1 MENSFTGLEVAVV
14 GMAGQF
20 PGADNV
26 SEFWEMLRGGVDG
39 ISSFIEDELKANGI
53 SKEEYSRENYISA
66 KGIINHP
73 FKFAADYF
81 GINHSDAV
89 RMDPQIRLMIE
100 NCWQALNHANIDSK
114 TYQGKVGVFAGAS
127 SQWSWFKE
135 LNTQF
140 SSAAEQFHVATLNDP
155 SFCTRISYLLNL
167 RGPSV
172 TIQTACSTSLVAIHM
187 ACQALQAGECDVA
200 LAGGVSVTH
209 PHKSGYLYQEG
220 MINSPD
226 GKTRVFDENACGT
239 VFSNGV
245 GVVALKRLEDAIQSG
260 DRVFTIVKGSAVN
273 NDGSDKISFTAPSEL
288 GQKSVIQD
296 ALEYSEV
303 DAEQISYIEA
313 HGTGTLLGDPIELSA
328 LKSIFQ
334 GNGSCALGSVKSNVG
349 HCDAA
354 AGVLAFIKVALCA
367 YFRTLVPTLHFK
379 KANPKLDLDNTPFY
393 INTETKPWDVSNGD
407 VRLAGVSAFGV
418 GGTNA
423 HIILQEYEDGAQP
436 SLADLQYQSL
446 PNRLEF
452 KPVAN
457 VQKESAQHAKVAE
470 VHQARTHSFD
480 KASLQTSLL
489 EMLKTH
495 FAKDAITLKDNFFD
509 AGASSLDIAQLHDK
523 VNTEYGLSLKISDYY
538 RYSNCEKLAQHICS
552 LGNSQTLPKSKRT
565 PQNTSP
571 ISVSSEETKHNYPQH
586 AVAVVGMSGRFP
598 GSENIQEYWQ
608 NLLEGHEG
616 ISFFSDEELLEA
628 GVPST
633 ILQLDNYIKAKGV
646 LSSSFDFDPEAFTY
660 TAREAQYMDPQFRLL
675 HEATWQVLDDA
686 GYGNQKYRPITGLFA
701 SCGSNHQWLERL
713 KKEVTD
719 STEQFGVALLND
731 REFLTTRV
739 AYKLNLT
746 GPAVTVQSA
755 CSSSALAITLAC
767 QSLYTHQCDLA
778 LAGGVSVT
786 TPVKSG
792 YVYARGMV
800 NSSDGH
806 CRPFTKEASG
816 TVFSDGLGM
825 VALKRLE
832 DALRDNDNI
841 YGVIAGFGVNNDGHD
856 KTGYTAP
863 NANGQA
869 NCIRQ
874 SLNMA
879 GVKPEDI
886 EFLEAHG
893 TATLVGDEI
902 EIEGIKEALGA
913 SDKNC
918 VLGSVKSNIGHTNT
932 AAGVASFIKA
942 ILALKHQTLP
952 MSCHVTETNPDSL
965 SNTRF
970 TLIDKSRHWKCDNE
984 IRTAGV
990 SSFGIGGTN
999 VHLTVKSIAQPVKRD
1014 NERSELVV
1022 LSSKS
1027 QQGLAKIASKLHD
1040 HIQQADQEPNL
1051 TDLAY
1056 TLQLGRGEFDVRSS
1070 AVVDSIE
1077 TLSAMLSRLASG
1089 KSEGREISDNAPGL
1103 VFMFPGQGA
1112 QYVEMAKGLYHEL
1125 DIFKARVDECHQ
1137 LLREQFDID
1146 LLSLLYSDG
1155 EDAEERSIELQNT
1168 RITQPVIFV
1177 ISYALAKCLE
1187 SFGIRAN
1194 AMIGH
1199 SVGEYVAATLA
1210 EVMTLEEA
1218 LKLVASRG
1226 LIMQECEPGA
1236 MLSVASSREKVAPF
1250 LTDLVTLAT
1259 INSPNSCV
1267 IAGPLEEVK
1276 AVQARLSQENYRCRL
1291 LKTSHA
1297 FHTAMMLPGVDK
1309 FRAELDK
1316 VDFKAPKAAFLSN
1329 VTGQWIQP
1337 EEACSADYWIK
1348 HLCQAVEFQQGIETC
1363 LQAPELNVFLEV
1375 GPGRTL
1381 STFVKQIADS
1391 HANISVFNLLRHPL
1405 EEESDRACLLK
1416 VLAELWSLGISID
1429 WTALYQNV
1437 SPGRISLPGYQFIKE
1452 PSLSEYHISSTA
1464 TGRTSETK
1472 ITKKE
1477 LTQWLYTEQWQAV
1490 ELPTENTG
1498 QANNIVCFV
1507 PSLAWCDAFTERF
1520 SQEGQKL
1527 KFVIPSP
1534 AYYVDGQVIGVTPG
1548 DKNSFD
1554 NLMTELV
1561 NSSFLPDSII
1571 FAWPLSGTKD
1581 ITTSWFSVILLLQSW
1596 GKLGRL
1602 SEFRLL
1608 LATTA
1613 LPEHSLLNG
1622 LIKVIAQEVTK
1633 CHPRIIELDTAESI
1647 EAACDILAQ
1656 ELTASDM
1663 RFIVKRS
1670 QQARFEKRYQQLEN
1684 NEPITDVIAKKQLFK
1699 KQGVY
1704 LITGGL
1710 GDLGLLFAEHLV
1722 TRYGAKVILSG
1733 RRDLPRKAQWG
1744 DVEIKAHPQSEIID
1758 RIHQLSLINEGD
1770 IDYYAADVCDRQEM
1784 EALITHIE
1792 AQYGSLNGVI
1802 CAAGVTR
1809 GDSFQGINHITME
1822 NCQPQFDTKVYSYQL
1837 LAELLEHKQIDFCIL
1852 CSSIAAILGGLSFS
1866 AYSSVSSFA
1875 DAFAKQQNQLGKP
1888 WISINWDG
1896 WVFER
1901 KNADD
1906 AIGSS
1911 LEQLLI
1917 EPDEGLYILE
1927 RVLQSPL
1934 EAQLIVSTG
1943 DLNKRFEQWVG
1954 THIRPF
1960 TNQSHSAHSRQ
1971 TFSKQ
1976 IFSKQIFSKQKI
1988 IDTIMDIWQD
1998 FLKIH
2003 SINSGDNFFELG
2015 ANSLD
2020 LVQVNKRITEALY
2033 IDLSVVDM
2041 FSYPTS
2047 ELLAGFIIEQNAMM
2061 VGEISLD
2068 SVENNKA
2075 AEFDTPLNSQR
2086 SQDLDADISKKVAIV
2101 GIAAT
2106 FPEAENIYDF
2116 WQNLTYGKESI
2127 SIFSKEE
2134 LLEEGIDQALLDNP
2148 NYIRAKG
2155 VFPNAGEF
2163 DATFFGYTPYEARQ
2177 MDPQVRA
2184 FHTCCWQALQD
2195 AGIKPKESRDKI
2207 GLYAAASGNL
2217 QWLAQAM
2224 ATAEGSAGQ
2233 YSAMTVADKDY
2244 MATIVSYKL
2253 NLTGPSMVLSTA
2265 CSSSL
2270 VAVNEAIKSLRAG
2283 ECDIALAGGVS
2294 ITLPT
2299 KAGYLSEEGMIHAKD
2314 GKCRPFDIQASGTVF
2329 GDGVGVVVLKPLQQ
2343 ALKDN
2348 DNIYATIIGTAI
2360 NNDGGR
2366 KVGYTAPS
2374 YQGQIDVIQAAL
2386 KDANVSADTLSFVE
2400 AHGTGTHLG
2409 DPIEFKALKHAFAT
2423 DKKNFCKLGSVKSNI
2438 GHLNSAAGIAG
2449 LIKATMALKYK
2460 ELPPTINFARIN
2472 PEIDIVNSPFIIS
2485 NQYSRLDDSQ
2495 GLLRAGVSSFGIGGT
2510 NAHVVLEQASSVNR
2524 QTLTKEQPVVLPI
2537 VLSAPD
2543 EKSLDSYKKQLKRAI
2558 QSNVVDSHINE
2569 MALSL
2574 MQRDVMP
2581 YLFVAYSRD
2590 REGLLQRLSSSSSD
2604 YLYNGMT
2611 SERKVVYLFPGQG
2624 MQYAAMGLSLY
2635 HTNDLFKTWCDRG
2648 FEIASEYCAIDLKQ
2662 LFISGEDDEKLYNTE
2677 FAQPLMFIIE
2687 YSLVQVLASYGVK
2700 PAAMLGHSL
2709 GEYVAAAVAEIF
2721 SFADAIRMV
2730 CARGRLMQSTE
2741 AAAMLSVMC
2750 SATVAQTMLF
2760 GRLEIALDN
2769 SSELCVLSGSDE
2781 EITAFE
2787 QLCESRAIKTKR
2799 LKVSRA
2805 FHSRYME
2812 PILAD
2817 YERVIGD
2824 VKLSEPKLPI
2834 ISNVT
2839 GELSTKNLMVEPHYW
2854 VRQIRE
2860 PVRFTQGLEE
2870 LLASGDAI
2878 FVEVG
2883 PGNGL
2888 SSLIKHH
2895 QDFNVKHVCLSLISR
2910 GKEEASCFMESLG
2923 MLSLLNVNVDWQHE
2937 LNETV
2942 APSVNLPPMPIRGK
2956 EYPKDVKRLQ
2966 AIFSGKADS
2975 DVTQLSTQSVARSQ
2989 VSDVMQPK
2997 SMAEELKIIWKDVL
3011 GVSEVNGEDD
3021 FITLGG
3027 NSLSAVQVVAKA
3039 KSVKIPV
3046 DMNMLLSRKS
3056 LNEIIHLI
3064 DTPRPSISSGWQYNT
3079 QFKPEFYGNDVS
3091 CMYSAV
3097 REKLKHDYG
3106 LNCPNS
3112 LMRASDGS
3120 LLFGFSVQPSDSQ
3133 GNILSDYQNYGA
3145 LLGWPQL
3152 QESFSFSYHK
3162 QFFDDLASYTAYCIA
3177 ELEKGKLVIVTGSDY
3192 HLPFSPS
3199 YGLSDSEYLLR
3210 PLFDNLEIDEEEV
3223 IPHAFVLVGRTPGGY
3238 QVYDGSFNYFGEIS
3252 DHEFAQ
3258 TVIGFK
3264 GLEFMKSHEVYHK
3277 SRPYLAIS
3285 VVQTGAFL
3293 STDHLLRG
3301 TLDKTL
3307 SGLQTHTAITDEN
3320 TPIHHYVGIS
3330 AVNKLMESPELLL
3343 AMTSSELEQFIKRWL
3358 LQLELLHRFLAMA
3371 IPDHAQWWADTVAG
3385 MTETLRKLIAV
3396 DNQNLNANDVTGT
3409 MTLFKQ
3415 LLESVIGKLVIE
3427 KLK

>member
-26 SEFWEMLRGGVDG
+26 SEFWEMLRGGIDG
-39 ISSFIEDELKANGI
+39 ISSLTEDELKANGVP
-53 SKEEYSRENYISA
+53 KEAYSRENYISA

-114 TYQGKVGVFAGAS
+114 TYRGKIGVFAGAS
-127 SQWSWFKE
+127 SQWSWFKA
-135 LNTQF
+135 LDAQF

-200 LAGGVSVTH
+200 LAGGVSITH

-226 GKTRVFDENACGT
+226 GKTRVFDENAGGT
-239 VFSNGV
+239 VFSNGI
-245 GVVALKRLEDAIQSG
+245 GVVTLKRLDDAIQSG
-260 DRVFTIVKGSAVN
+260 NRIFAIVKGSAVN

-296 ALEYSEV
+296 ALEYAEV

-313 HGTGTLLGDPIELSA
+313 HGTGTLLGDPIELAA
-328 LKSIFQ
+328 LKGVFQ
-334 GNGSCALGSVKSNVG
+334 GDGSCALGSVKSNVG

-354 AGVLAFIKVALCA
+354 AGVLAFIKVALCT
-367 YFRTLVPTLHFK
+367 YFKTLVPTLHFK
-379 KANPKLDLDNTPFY
+379 KANPKLDLDNSPFY

-423 HIILQEYEDGAQP
+423 HVILQEYGDGEQS
-436 SLADLQYQSL
+436 SLAELQYQSL
-446 PNRLEF
+446 PDRFEF
-452 KPVAN
+452 RPAADAQQERV
-457 VQKESAQHAKVAE
+457 QHAKVTE
-470 VHQARTHSFD
+470 VRQARAHSLD
-480 KASLQTSLL
+480 EAGLQTALL
-489 EMLKTH
+489 EMLKAH

-509 AGASSLDIAQLHDK
+509 AGASSLDIAHLHDK

-552 LGNSQTLPKSKRT
+552 LGNSQTLQKSKRT
-565 PQNTSP
+565 LQNTSS
-571 ISVSSEETKHNYPQH
+571 ISVSNDNTRHNYPQH

-628 GVPST
+628 GVPAAV
-633 ILQLDNYIKAKGV
+633 LQLDNYIKAKGV
-646 LSSSFDFDPEAFTY
+646 LSSSFDFDPEAFAY
-660 TAREAQYMDPQFRLL
+660 TARESQYMDPQFRLL
-675 HEATWQVLDDA
+675 HEATWQVLDDS

-701 SCGSNHQWLERL
+701 SCGSNHEWLERL

-731 REFLTTRV
+731 REFLTTRI

-778 LAGGVSVT
+778 LAGGVSIT

-792 YVYARGMV
+792 YMYARGMV

-806 CRPFTKEASG
+806 CRPFTQEASG
-816 TVFSDGLGM
+816 TIFSDGLGM

-869 NCIRQ
+869 SCIRQ

-879 GVKPEDI
+879 GVKPDDI

-902 EIEGIKEALGA
+902 EIEGIKEALGV

-932 AAGVASFIKA
+932 AAGVASFIKT
-942 ILALKHQTLP
+942 ILALKYETLP
-952 MSCHVTETNPDSL
+952 MSCHVTETIPDSL
-965 SNTRF
+965 SDTRF
-970 TLIDKSRHWKCDNE
+970 TLIDKSMRWKSDNE

-999 VHLTVKSIAQPVKRD
+999 VHLTVKSIEQPVKRD
-1014 NERSELVV
+1014 NERSELVI

-1040 HIQQADQEPNL
+1040 YIQHADQVPNL

-1070 AVVDSIE
+1070 TVVDSIE
-1077 TLSAMLSRLASG
+1077 ALSSTLSRLASG
-1089 KSEGREISDNAPGL
+1089 KPEGREISGNAPGL

-1125 DIFKARVDECHQ
+1125 DTFKNIVDTCHQ

-1177 ISYALAKCLE
+1177 VSYALAKCLE

-1236 MLSVASSREKVAPF
+1236 MLSVASSREKIEPF
-1250 LTDLVTLAT
+1250 LTDSVTLAT

-1267 IAGPLEEVK
+1267 IAGPFAEVK
-1276 AVQARLSQENYRCRL
+1276 AVQERLSQENFRSRL

-1363 LQAPELNVFLEV
+1363 LQKPELNVFLEV

-1391 HANISVFNLLRHPL
+1391 NANISVFNLLRHPL

-1416 VLAELWSLGISID
+1416 VLGELWSLGCSID
-1429 WTALYQNV
+1429 WTVLYQHV

-1452 PSLSEYHISSTA
+1452 PSLSEYHISSSTA
-1464 TGRTSETK
+1464 GRVSETK
-1472 ITKKE
+1472 VTKKE
-1477 LTQWLYTEQWQAV
+1477 LTQWLYTEQWQPV
-1490 ELPTENTG
+1490 ELPTESTE

-1507 PSLAWCDAFTERF
+1507 PNLAWCNAFTERF
-1520 SQEGQKL
+1520 NQEGQKL
-1527 KFVIPSP
+1527 KFIIPSP
-1534 AYYVDGQVIGVTPG
+1534 EYYIDGQVIGVTPG

-1554 NLMTELV
+1554 KLMAELAH
-1561 NSSFLPDSII
+1561 SGFSPDSII

-1581 ITTSWFSVILLLQSW
+1581 IMTSWFAVILLLQSW
-1596 GKLGRL
+1596 GKSGHL

-1622 LIKVIAQEVTK
+1622 LVKVIAQEVTK

-1670 QQARFEKRYQQLEN
+1670 QQARFEKRYEQFEN
-1684 NEPITDVIAKKQLFK
+1684 ANVISQKQLFK
-1699 KQGVY
+1699 KQGIY

-1710 GDLGLLFAEHLV
+1710 GDLGLLFAEYLV
-1722 TRYGAKVILSG
+1722 TQYGAKVILSG

-1744 DVEIKAHPQSEIID
+1744 DAEIKAHPQSKLID
-1758 RIHQLSLINEGD
+1758 RIHQLSLISDGD

-1784 EALITHIE
+1784 EALIGHIE
-1792 AQYGSLNGVI
+1792 AQYGQLNGVI

-1837 LAELLEHKQIDFCIL
+1837 FAELLEHKQIDFCLL

-1901 KNADD
+1901 KDADD
-1906 AIGSS
+1906 VIGSS

-1917 EPDEGLYILE
+1917 EPDEGLSILE
-1927 RVLQSPL
+1927 RVLQSPV
-1934 EAQLIVSTG
+1934 EGQLIVSTG
-1943 DLNKRFEQWVG
+1943 DLNQRFEQWVG

-1960 TNQSHSAHSRQ
+1960 TYQSHSAHSKQ

-1976 IFSKQIFSKQKI
+1976 QI
-1988 IDTIMDIWQD
+1988 IDTIMDIWKN

-2020 LVQVNKRITEALY
+2020 LVQVNKRITAALY

-2047 ELLAGFIIEQNAMM
+2047 ELLADFIIEQNVMM
-2061 VGEISLD
+2061 VEELSAA

-2075 AEFDTPLNSQR
+2075 AELDTPLDNQR
-2086 SQDLDADISKKVAIV
+2086 SQDHNTDISKKIAIV

-2195 AGIKPKESRDKI
+2195 AGVKPKESRYKI

-2348 DNIYATIIGTAI
+2348 DNIYATIVGTAI

-2374 YQGQIDVIQAAL
+2374 YQGQVDVIQAAL

-2409 DPIEFKALKHAFAT
+2409 DPIEFKALRQAFAT

-2472 PEIDIVNSPFIIS
+2472 AEIDIANSPFIIS
-2485 NQYSRLDDSQ
+2485 NQYSRLDDAQ
-2495 GLLRAGVSSFGIGGT
+2495 GPLRAGVSSFGIGGT
-2510 NAHVVLEQASSVNR
+2510 NAHVVLEQAPGVNR
-2524 QTLTKEQPVVLPI
+2524 QTLTKEQSGILPI

-2558 QSNVVDSHINE
+2558 QSNVVDGHINE
-2569 MALSL
+2569 LALSL
-2574 MQRDVMP
+2574 MQREVMP

-2590 REGLLQRLSSSSSD
+2590 REGLLQRLSSLSSD
-2604 YLYNGMT
+2604 YLYNGIT
-2611 SERKVVYLFPGQG
+2611 ADRKVVYLFPGQG

-2648 FEIASEYCAIDLKQ
+2648 FEIASEYCTIDLKK
-2662 LFISGEDDEKLYNTE
+2662 LFLAGEDDEKLYNTE
-2677 FAQPLMFIIE
+2677 FAQPLMLIIE

-2700 PAAMLGHSL
+2700 PAVMLGHSL

-2721 SFADAIRMV
+2721 SFDDAVRMV
-2730 CARGRLMQSTE
+2730 CARGRLMQSTG

-2750 SATVAQTMLF
+2750 SAKVVQTMLL

-2787 QLCESRAIKTKR
+2787 QLCESRSIKTKR
-2799 LKVSRA
+2799 LKISRA

-2817 YERVIGD
+2817 YERVIGE

-2839 GELSTKNLMVEPHYW
+2839 GALSTKNMMAEPHYW
-2854 VRQIRE
+2854 VGQIRE

-2870 LLASGDAI
+2870 LLASGDCI

-2895 QDFNVKHVCLSLISR
+2895 QDFNAKHVCISLMR
-2910 GKEEASCFMESLG
+2910 HGKEEESCLMESLG
-2923 MLSLLNVNVDWQHE
+2923 MLSLLNANVSWRHE
-2937 LNETV
+2937 LHEMDV
-2942 APSVNLPPMPIRGK
+2942 PPVNLPPMPIRGK

-2966 AIFSGKADS
+2966 AIFSGKAGS
-2975 DVTQLSTQSVARSQ
+2975 DVTQVSTQSVARNP
-2989 VSDVMQPK
+2989 VSGATKIK
-2997 SMAEELKIIWKDVL
+2997 SVEEELKVIWKNVL
-3011 GVSEVNGEDD
+3011 GVSDVTGEDD

-3027 NSLSAVQVVAKA
+3027 TSLSAVQVIAKA
-3039 KSVKIPV
+3039 KSVQIPI
-3046 DMNMLLSRKS
+3046 DMNMLLSRNS
-3056 LNEIIHLI
+3056 LNEITRLI
-3064 DTPRPSISSGWQYNT
+3064 DPPSSSNAIGWQYNT
-3079 QFKPEFYGNDVS
+3079 QFKPEFYGSNAS

-3106 LNCPNS
+3106 LNCPDS
-3112 LMRASDGS
+3112 LMQASDGS
-3120 LLFGFSVQPSDSQ
+3120 LLFGFGVQLSDSQ
-3133 GNILSDYQNYGA
+3133 SNILSDYQNYGA
-3145 LLGWPQL
+3145 LLDWPQL

-3162 QFFDDLASYTAYCIA
+3162 QFFDDLESYTAYCID
-3177 ELEKGKLVIVTGSDY
+3177 ELAKGKLVIVTGSDY
-3192 HLPFSPS
+3192 YLPFSPS
-3199 YGLSDSEYLLR
+3199 YGLSHSEYLLR
-3210 PLFDNLEIDEEEV
+3210 PLFDNIEIDEEEV
-3223 IPHAFVLVGRTPGGY
+3223 IPHAFVLVGRTQGGY

-3252 DHEFAQ
+3252 DDEFAQ

-3264 GLEFMKSHEVYHK
+3264 GLDFMKSHEVYHK
-3277 SRPYLAIS
+3277 SRSYLAIS

-3293 STDHLLRG
+3293 PTDHLLRN
-3301 TLDKTL
+3301 TLDRTL
-3307 SGLQTHTAITDEN
+3307 SGLQTHTAITHGD
-3320 TPIHHYVGIS
+3320 TPTHHYVGIS

-3343 AMTSSELEQFIKRWL
+3343 GMAHSELEQFVKRWL
-3358 LQLELLHRFLAMA
+3358 SQLELLHRFLAMA
-3371 IPDHAQWWADTVAG
+3371 RPEYMQLWTADVAG
-3385 MTETLRKLIAV
+3385 MTEALRKLITV
-3396 DNQNLNANDVTGT
+3396 DNHNVSANGVTSA
-3409 MTLFKQ
+3409 MMLCKQ
-3415 LLESVIGKLVIE
+3415 SLESMIGKLM
-3427 KLK
+3427 

>member
-26 SEFWEMLRGGVDG
+26 SEFWEMLRGGIDG
-39 ISSFIEDELKANGI
+39 ISSLTEDELKANGVP
-53 SKEEYSRENYISA
+53 KEAYSRENYISA

-100 NCWQALNHANIDSK
+100 NCWQALNHADIDSK
-114 TYQGKVGVFAGAS
+114 TYQGKIGVFAGAS
-127 SQWSWFKE
+127 SQWSWFKT
-135 LNTQF
+135 LDAQF

-200 LAGGVSVTH
+200 LAGGVSITH

-226 GKTRVFDENACGT
+226 GKTRVFDEHACGT

-245 GVVALKRLEDAIQSG
+245 GVVALKRLDDAIQSG
-260 DRVFTIVKGSAVN
+260 DRIFAIVKGSAVN

-296 ALEYSEV
+296 ALEYAEV

-328 LKSIFQ
+328 LKGVFQ
-334 GNGSCALGSVKSNVG
+334 GDGPCALGSVKSNVG

-354 AGVLAFIKVALCA
+354 AGVLAFIKVALCT
-367 YFRTLVPTLHFK
+367 YFKTLVPTLHFK
-379 KANPKLDLDNTPFY
+379 KANPKLDLDNSPFY
-393 INTETKPWDVSNGD
+393 INTETKPWDIDNGG

-423 HIILQEYEDGAQP
+423 HVILQEYGDEAQP
-436 SLADLQYQSL
+436 SLAELQYQSL
-446 PNRLEF
+446 PDRLEF
-452 KPVAN
+452 RPVAN
-457 VQKESAQHAKVAE
+457 VQKEKIQPAQVVE
-470 VHQARTHSFD
+470 VRQERAHSLD
-480 KASLQTSLL
+480 EASLQTALL

-495 FAKDAITLKDNFFD
+495 FAKDTITLKDNFFD
-509 AGASSLDIAQLHDK
+509 AGASSLDIAHLHDK
-523 VNTEYGLSLKISDYY
+523 VNTEYGLNLKISDYY

-552 LGNSQTLPKSKRT
+552 LGNSQTLQTSKRT
-565 PQNTSP
+565 PQSTSP
-571 ISVSSEETKHNYPQH
+571 ISVSNDDNRHNYPQH

-616 ISFFSDEELLEA
+616 IRFFSDEELLEA
-628 GVPST
+628 GVPAAV
-633 ILQLDNYIKAKGV
+633 LQLDNYIKAKGV
-646 LSSSFDFDPEAFTY
+646 LSSSFDFDPEAFAY
-660 TAREAQYMDPQFRLL
+660 TARESQYMDPQFRLL

-701 SCGSNHQWLERL
+701 SCGSNHEWLERL

-778 LAGGVSVT
+778 LAGGVSIT

-792 YVYARGMV
+792 YMYARGMV

-806 CRPFTKEASG
+806 CRPFTQEASG

-863 NANGQA
+863 NASGQA
-869 NCIRQ
+869 SCIRQ

-879 GVKPEDI
+879 GVKPDDI

-932 AAGVASFIKA
+932 AAGVASFIKT
-942 ILALKHQTLP
+942 ILALKYETLP
-952 MSCHVTETNPDSL
+952 MSCHVTETIPDSL

-970 TLIDKSRHWKCDNE
+970 TLIDKSRHWKGDNE

-999 VHLTVKSIAQPVKRD
+999 VHLTVKSIEQPVKRD

-1040 HIQQADQEPNL
+1040 YIQHADQAPNL

-1077 TLSAMLSRLASG
+1077 ALSITLSRLASG
-1089 KSEGREISDNAPGL
+1089 KPEGREISDNAPGL

-1125 DIFKARVDECHQ
+1125 DSFKNIVDTCHQ

-1177 ISYALAKCLE
+1177 VSYALAKCLE

-1236 MLSVASSREKVAPF
+1236 MLSVASSREKIEPF
-1250 LTDLVTLAT
+1250 LTDSVTLAT

-1267 IAGPLEEVK
+1267 IAGPFAEVK
-1276 AVQARLSQENYRCRL
+1276 AVQERLSQENFRSRL

-1316 VDFKAPKAAFLSN
+1316 VNFKAPKAAFLSN

-1363 LQAPELNVFLEV
+1363 LQEPELNVFLEV

-1391 HANISVFNLLRHPL
+1391 NANISVFNLLRHPL

-1416 VLAELWSLGISID
+1416 VLGELWSLGCSID
-1429 WTALYQNV
+1429 WTVLYQHV

-1452 PSLSEYHISSTA
+1452 PSLSEYHISSSTA
-1464 TGRTSETK
+1464 GRVSETK
-1472 ITKKE
+1472 VTKKE
-1477 LTQWLYTEQWQAV
+1477 LTQWLYTEQWQPV
-1490 ELPTENTG
+1490 ELPTESTE

-1507 PSLAWCDAFTERF
+1507 PSLAWCNAFTERF
-1520 SQEGQKL
+1520 NQEGKKL
-1527 KFVIPSP
+1527 KFIVPSP
-1534 AYYVDGQVIGVTPG
+1534 EYYVDGQVIGVTPG

-1554 NLMTELV
+1554 KLMAEL
-1561 NSSFLPDSII
+1561 SHSGFSPDSII

-1581 ITTSWFSVILLLQSW
+1581 IMTSWFAVILFLQSW
-1596 GKLGRL
+1596 GKSGHL

-1613 LPEHSLLNG
+1613 LPEYSLLNG
-1622 LIKVIAQEVTK
+1622 LVKVIAQEVTK
-1633 CHPRIIELDTAESI
+1633 CHPRIIELDTAEPI
-1647 EAACDILAQ
+1647 KAACDILAQ

-1670 QQARFEKRYQQLEN
+1670 QQARFEKRYEQFEN
-1684 NEPITDVIAKKQLFK
+1684 ANVISQKQLFK

-1722 TRYGAKVILSG
+1722 TQYGAKVILSG

-1744 DVEIKAHPQSEIID
+1744 DAEIKAHPQSKLID
-1758 RIHQLSLINEGD
+1758 RIHQLSLISDGD

-1784 EALITHIE
+1784 EALIEHIE
-1792 AQYGSLNGVI
+1792 TQYGQLNGVI

-1837 LAELLEHKQIDFCIL
+1837 LAELLEHKQIDFCLL

-1906 AIGSS
+1906 VIGSS

-1917 EPDEGLYILE
+1917 EPDEGLAILE
-1927 RVLQSPL
+1927 RVLQSPV
-1934 EAQLIVSTG
+1934 EGQLIVSTG
-1943 DLNKRFEQWVG
+1943 DLNQRFEQWVG

-1960 TNQSHSAHSRQ
+1960 TYQSHSAHSRQ

-1976 IFSKQIFSKQKI
+1976 QIV
-1988 IDTIMDIWQD
+1988 DTIMDIWKN

-2003 SINSGDNFFELG
+2003 SINSSDNFFELG

-2020 LVQVNKRITEALY
+2020 LVQVNKRITAALY

-2047 ELLAGFIIEQNAMM
+2047 ELLADFIIEQNAMM
-2061 VGEISLD
+2061 VEELSAV
-2068 SVENNKA
+2068 SVGNNKT
-2075 AEFDTPLNSQR
+2075 AELDTPLDNQR
-2086 SQDLDADISKKVAIV
+2086 SQDHNTDISKKIAIV

-2195 AGIKPKESRDKI
+2195 AGVKPKESRYKI

-2348 DNIYATIIGTAI
+2348 DNIYATIVGTAI

-2374 YQGQIDVIQAAL
+2374 YQGQVEVIQAAL

-2409 DPIEFKALKHAFAT
+2409 DPIEFKALKQAFAT

-2449 LIKATMALKYK
+2449 LIKAAMALKYK

-2472 PEIDIVNSPFIIS
+2472 AEIDIVNSPFIIS
-2485 NQYSRLDDSQ
+2485 NQYSRLDDAQ
-2495 GLLRAGVSSFGIGGT
+2495 GPLRAGVSSFGIGGT
-2510 NAHVVLEQASSVNR
+2510 NAHVVLEQAPSVNR
-2524 QTLTKEQPVVLPI
+2524 QTVTKEQSGDLPI

-2558 QSNVVDSHINE
+2558 QSNVVDGHINE
-2569 MALSL
+2569 LALSL
-2574 MQRDVMP
+2574 MQREVMP

-2590 REGLLQRLSSSSSD
+2590 REGLLQRLSSPSSD
-2604 YLYNGMT
+2604 YLYNGIT
-2611 SERKVVYLFPGQG
+2611 ADRKVVYLFPGQG

-2648 FEIASEYCAIDLKQ
+2648 FEIASEYCTIDLKQ
-2662 LFISGEDDEKLYNTE
+2662 LFLAGEDDEKLYNTE
-2677 FAQPLMFIIE
+2677 FAQPLMLIIE
-2687 YSLVQVLASYGVK
+2687 YSLAQVLASYGVK
-2700 PAAMLGHSL
+2700 PAVMLGHSL
-2709 GEYVAAAVAEIF
+2709 GEYVAAVVAEIF
-2721 SFADAIRMV
+2721 SFDDAVRMV

-2741 AAAMLSVMC
+2741 TAAMLSVMC
-2750 SATVAQTMLF
+2750 SAKVAQTMLF
-2760 GRLEIALDN
+2760 GGLEIALDN

-2787 QLCESRAIKTKR
+2787 QLCESRSIKTKR

-2817 YERVIGD
+2817 YERVIGE

-2839 GELSTKNLMVEPHYW
+2839 GALSTKNMMAEPHYW
-2854 VRQIRE
+2854 VGQIRE

-2870 LLASGDAI
+2870 LLASGDCI

-2895 QDFNVKHVCLSLISR
+2895 QDFNAKHLCISLMCH
-2910 GKEEASCFMESLG
+2910 GKEEESCLMESLG
-2923 MLSLLNVNVDWQHE
+2923 MLSLLNANVSWRHE
-2937 LNETV
+2937 LNGMAV
-2942 APSVNLPPMPIRGK
+2942 PPVNLPPMPIRGK

-2966 AIFSGKADS
+2966 AIFSGKAGS
-2975 DVTQLSTQSVARSQ
+2975 DVTQVSTQSVARNP
-2989 VSDVMQPK
+2989 VSGATKIK
-2997 SMAEELKIIWKDVL
+2997 SVEEELKVIWKNVL
-3011 GVSEVNGEDD
+3011 GVSDVTGEDD
-3021 FITLGG
+3021 FIALGG
-3027 NSLSAVQVVAKA
+3027 TSLSAVQVIAKA
-3039 KSVKIPV
+3039 KSAKIPI
-3046 DMNMLLSRKS
+3046 DMNMLLSRNS
-3056 LNEIIHLI
+3056 LNEITRLI
-3064 DTPRPSISSGWQYNT
+3064 DPPNSSNAIGWQYNT
-3079 QFKPEFYGNDVS
+3079 QFKPEFYGSDAS

-3106 LNCPNS
+3106 LNCPDS

-3120 LLFGFSVQPSDSQ
+3120 LLFGFGVQSSDSQ
-3133 GNILSDYQNYGA
+3133 SNILSDYQNYGA
-3145 LLGWPQL
+3145 LLDWPQL

-3162 QFFDDLASYTAYCIA
+3162 QFFDDLESYTAYCIN

-3192 HLPFSPS
+3192 YLPFSPS
-3199 YGLSDSEYLLR
+3199 YGLSHSEYLLR
-3210 PLFDNLEIDEEEV
+3210 PLFDNIEIDEEEV
-3223 IPHAFVLVGRTPGGY
+3223 IPHAFVLVGRTQGGY
-3238 QVYDGSFNYFGEIS
+3238 QIYDGSFNYFGEIS
-3252 DHEFAQ
+3252 DDEFAQ

-3264 GLEFMKSHEVYHK
+3264 GLDFMKSHEVYHK
-3277 SRPYLAIS
+3277 SRSYLAIS

-3293 STDHLLRG
+3293 PTDRLLRN

-3307 SGLQTHTAITDEN
+3307 SGLQTHTAITHGD
-3320 TPIHHYVGIS
+3320 TPIHHYVGIG

-3343 AMTSSELEQFIKRWL
+3343 GMTFGELEQFVKRWL
-3358 LQLELLHRFLAMA
+3358 SQLELLHRFLAMA
-3371 IPDHAQWWADTVAG
+3371 IPEHTQLWADGVAG
-3385 MTETLRKLIAV
+3385 MTEVLRKLIAV
-3396 DNQNLNANDVTGT
+3396 DNQNLSANDVTST

-3415 LLESVIGKLVIE
+3415 SLESVIGKLM
-3427 KLK
+3427 

>member
-26 SEFWEMLRGGVDG
+26 SEFWEMLRGGIDG
-39 ISSFIEDELKANGI
+39 ISSLTEDELKANGVP
-53 SKEEYSRENYISA
+53 KEAYSRENYISA

-114 TYQGKVGVFAGAS
+114 TYSGKVGVFAGAS
-127 SQWSWFKE
+127 SQWSWFKA
-135 LNTQF
+135 LDAQF

-245 GVVALKRLEDAIQSG
+245 GVVALKRLDDAIQSG
-260 DRVFTIVKGSAVN
+260 DRIFAIVKGSAVN

-288 GQKSVIQD
+288 GQKRVIQD
-296 ALEYSEV
+296 ALEYAEV

-328 LKSIFQ
+328 LKGVFQ
-334 GNGSCALGSVKSNVG
+334 GDGSCALGSVKSNVG

-354 AGVLAFIKVALCA
+354 AGVLAFIKVALCT
-367 YFRTLVPTLHFK
+367 YFKTLVPTLHFK
-379 KANPKLDLDNTPFY
+379 KANPKLDLDNSPFY
-393 INTETKPWDVSNGD
+393 VNTETKPWDVSHGD

-423 HIILQEYEDGAQP
+423 HVILQEYGDGEQP
-436 SLADLQYQSL
+436 SLAELQYQSL
-446 PNRLEF
+446 PDRLEF
-452 KPVAN
+452 RPAAN
-457 VQKESAQHAKVAE
+457 AQQERVQPAKVAE
-470 VHQARTHSFD
+470 VRQARTHSLD
-480 KASLQTSLL
+480 EVSLQTALL

-509 AGASSLDIAQLHDK
+509 AGASSLDIAHLHDK
-523 VNTEYGLSLKISDYY
+523 VNTEYGLNLKISDYY

-552 LGNSQTLPKSKRT
+552 LGDSQTLQKSKRT

-571 ISVSSEETKHNYPQH
+571 ISVSNDDTRHNYPQH

-628 GVPST
+628 GVPAAV
-633 ILQLDNYIKAKGV
+633 LQLDNYIKAKGV
-646 LSSSFDFDPEAFTY
+646 LSSSFDFDPEAFAY
-660 TAREAQYMDPQFRLL
+660 TVRESQYMDPQFRLL

-701 SCGSNHQWLERL
+701 SCGSNHEWLERL

-778 LAGGVSVT
+778 LAGGVSIT

-792 YVYARGMV
+792 YMYARGMV

-806 CRPFTKEASG
+806 CRPFTQEASG

-869 NCIRQ
+869 SCIRQ

-879 GVKPEDI
+879 GVKPDDI

-932 AAGVASFIKA
+932 AAGVASFIKT
-942 ILALKHQTLP
+942 ILALKYETLP
-952 MSCHVTETNPDSL
+952 MSCHVTETIPDSL
-965 SNTRF
+965 SDTRF
-970 TLIDKSRHWKCDNE
+970 TLIDKSRRWKSDNE

-999 VHLTVKSIAQPVKRD
+999 VHLTVKSIEQPVKRD
-1014 NERSELVV
+1014 NERSELVI
-1022 LSSKS
+1022 LSSKN

-1040 HIQQADQEPNL
+1040 YIQHADQAPNL

-1077 TLSAMLSRLASG
+1077 ALSSTLSRLASG
-1089 KSEGREISDNAPGL
+1089 KPEGREASGNAPGL

-1125 DIFKARVDECHQ
+1125 DTFKNIVDTCHQ
-1137 LLREQFDID
+1137 LLREQFNID

-1155 EDAEERSIELQNT
+1155 EDAEERSLELQNT

-1177 ISYALAKCLE
+1177 VSYALAKCLE

-1236 MLSVASSREKVAPF
+1236 MLSVASSREKVEPF
-1250 LTDLVTLAT
+1250 LTDSVTLAT

-1267 IAGPLEEVK
+1267 VAGPVAEIK
-1276 AVQARLSQENYRCRL
+1276 AVQERLSQENFRSRL

-1363 LQAPELNVFLEV
+1363 LQKPELNVFLEV

-1391 HANISVFNLLRHPL
+1391 NANISVFNLLRHPL

-1416 VLAELWSLGISID
+1416 VLGELWSLGCSID
-1429 WTALYQNV
+1429 WTVLYQHV

-1452 PSLSEYHISSTA
+1452 PSLSEYHISSSTA
-1464 TGRTSETK
+1464 GRVSETK
-1472 ITKKE
+1472 VTKKE
-1477 LTQWLYTEQWQAV
+1477 LTQWLYTEQWQPV
-1490 ELPTENTG
+1490 ELPTESTE

-1507 PSLAWCDAFTERF
+1507 PDLAWCNIFTERF
-1520 SQEGQKL
+1520 NQEGKKL
-1527 KFVIPSP
+1527 KFIVPSP
-1534 AYYVDGQVIGVTPG
+1534 EYYVDGQVIGVTPG

-1554 NLMTELV
+1554 KLMAELAHS
-1561 NSSFLPDSII
+1561 NFLPDSII

-1581 ITTSWFSVILLLQSW
+1581 IMTSWFAVILLLQSW
-1596 GKLGRL
+1596 GKSGHL

-1633 CHPRIIELDTAESI
+1633 CHPRIIELDTTEPI

-1656 ELTASDM
+1656 ELTASDI

-1670 QQARFEKRYQQLEN
+1670 QQARFEKRYEQFEN
-1684 NEPITDVIAKKQLFK
+1684 ANVISQKQLFK

-1722 TRYGAKVILSG
+1722 TQYGAKVILSG

-1744 DVEIKAHPQSEIID
+1744 DAEIKAHPQSKLID
-1758 RIHQLSLINEGD
+1758 RIHQLSLISDGD

-1784 EALITHIE
+1784 EALIGHIE
-1792 AQYGSLNGVI
+1792 AQYGQLNGVI

-1837 LAELLEHKQIDFCIL
+1837 LAELLEHKQIDFCLL

-1901 KNADD
+1901 KDADD
-1906 AIGSS
+1906 VIGSS

-1917 EPDEGLYILE
+1917 EPDEGLSILE

-1934 EAQLIVSTG
+1934 EGQLIVSTG
-1943 DLNKRFEQWVG
+1943 DLNQRFEQWVG

-1960 TNQSHSAHSRQ
+1960 TYQSHPAY
-1971 TFSKQ
+1971 SKQ
-1976 IFSKQIFSKQKI
+1976 IFSKQQIV
-1988 IDTIMDIWQD
+1988 DTIMDIWKN

-2047 ELLAGFIIEQNAMM
+2047 ELLADFIIEQNVMM
-2061 VGEISLD
+2061 VEELSAVT
-2068 SVENNKA
+2068 VENNQA
-2075 AEFDTPLNSQR
+2075 AELDMPLDNQR
-2086 SQDLDADISKKVAIV
+2086 GQDHDADISKKIAIV

-2134 LLEEGIDQALLDNP
+2134 LLEEGIDLALLDNP

-2163 DATFFGYTPYEARQ
+2163 DAAFFGYTPYEARQ

-2184 FHTCCWQALQD
+2184 FHACCWQALQD
-2195 AGIKPKESRDKI
+2195 AGVKPKESRYKI

-2283 ECDIALAGGVS
+2283 ECDVALAGGVS

-2374 YQGQIDVIQAAL
+2374 YQGQIDVIQTAL
-2386 KDANVSADTLSFVE
+2386 KDAHVSADTLSFVE

-2409 DPIEFKALKHAFAT
+2409 DPIEFKALKQAFAT

-2449 LIKATMALKYK
+2449 LIKAAMALKYK

-2472 PEIDIVNSPFIIS
+2472 AEIDIVNSPFIIS

-2495 GLLRAGVSSFGIGGT
+2495 GPLRAGVSSFGIGGT
-2510 NAHVVLEQASSVNR
+2510 NAHVVLEQAPSISR
-2524 QTLTKEQPVVLPI
+2524 QTLTKGQSGDLPI

-2569 MALSL
+2569 LALSL
-2574 MQRDVMP
+2574 MQREVMP
-2581 YLFVAYSRD
+2581 YLFAAYSRD
-2590 REGLLQRLSSSSSD
+2590 REGLLQRLSSPSSD
-2604 YLYNGMT
+2604 YLYNGVT
-2611 SERKVVYLFPGQG
+2611 SDRKVVYLFPGQG

-2635 HTNDLFKTWCDRG
+2635 HTNDVFKTWCDRG
-2648 FEIASEYCAIDLKQ
+2648 FEIASEYCTIDLKQ
-2662 LFISGEDDEKLYNTE
+2662 LFLAGEDDEKLYNTE

-2687 YSLVQVLASYGVK
+2687 YSLVQILASYGVK

-2721 SFADAIRMV
+2721 SFADAVRMV

-2750 SATVAQTMLF
+2750 SAQVAQTMLF
-2760 GRLEIALDN
+2760 GHLEIALDN

-2781 EITAFE
+2781 EITKFE
-2787 QLCESRAIKTKR
+2787 QLCEPRSIKTKR

-2817 YERVIGD
+2817 YERVIGE

-2839 GELSTKNLMVEPHYW
+2839 GALSTKNMMAEPHYW
-2854 VRQIRE
+2854 VGQIRE

-2870 LLASGDAI
+2870 LLASGDCI
-2878 FVEVG
+2878 FVEIG

-2888 SSLIKHH
+2888 SSLVKHH
-2895 QDFNVKHVCLSLISR
+2895 QDFNAKHLCISLMSR
-2910 GKEEASCFMESLG
+2910 GKEEESCLIESLG
-2923 MLSLLNVNVDWQHE
+2923 MLSLLNVNVSWRHE
-2937 LNETV
+2937 LNEMAV
-2942 APSVNLPPMPIRGK
+2942 PPVNLPPMPIRGK

-2966 AIFSGKADS
+2966 AIFSGKAGS
-2975 DVTQLSTQSVARSQ
+2975 DVTQVSTQSVARNP
-2989 VSDVMQPK
+2989 VSGATK
-2997 SMAEELKIIWKDVL
+2997 SKSVEEELKVIWKNVL
-3011 GVSEVNGEDD
+3011 GVSDVNGEDD

-3027 NSLSAVQVVAKA
+3027 TSLSAVQVIAKA
-3039 KSVKIPV
+3039 KSVQIPI

-3056 LNEIIHLI
+3056 LNEIICLI
-3064 DTPRPSISSGWQYNT
+3064 DPPNSSNTMGWQYNT
-3079 QFKPEFYGNDVS
+3079 QFKPEFYGSDAS

-3106 LNCPNS
+3106 LNCPDS

-3120 LLFGFSVQPSDSQ
+3120 LLFGFGVQPSDSQ

-3145 LLGWPQL
+3145 LLDWPQL
-3152 QESFSFSYHK
+3152 PESFSFSYHK
-3162 QFFDDLASYTAYCIA
+3162 QFFDDLESYTAYCIN

-3192 HLPFSPS
+3192 YLPFSPS
-3199 YGLSDSEYLLR
+3199 YGLSHSEYLLR
-3210 PLFDNLEIDEEEV
+3210 PLFDNIAIDEEEV
-3223 IPHAFVLVGRTPGGY
+3223 IPHAFVLVGRTQGGY

-3252 DHEFAQ
+3252 DDEFAQ

-3264 GLEFMKSHEVYHK
+3264 GLDFMKSHEVYHK
-3277 SRPYLAIS
+3277 SRSYLAIS

-3293 STDHLLRG
+3293 PTDHLLLN

-3307 SGLQTHTAITDEN
+3307 SGLQTHTVITNGN
-3320 TPIHHYVGIS
+3320 TPTHHYVGIG

-3343 AMTSSELEQFIKRWL
+3343 GMTLGELEQFVKRWL
-3358 LQLELLHRFLAMA
+3358 SQLELLHRFLAMA
-3371 IPDHAQWWADTVAG
+3371 IPEHTQLWADNVAG
-3385 MTETLRKLIAV
+3385 MTEALRKLITV
-3396 DNQNLNANDVTGT
+3396 DNQNLSANDVTST

-3415 LLESVIGKLVIE
+3415 SLESVIGKLM
-3427 KLK
+3427 